1 MSEQI
6 GVTDYGLLTTC
17 YLLLTTCYLL
27 LTAHCV
33 LVHLTEVSLNGLHRR
48 VVEGMRLEL
57 FEKLLARL
65 ERRAA
70 IVSGEQ

>member
-1 MSEQI
+1 MS
-6 GVTDYGLLTTC
+6 GS
-17 YLLLTTCYLL
+17 
-27 LTAHCV
+27 
-33 LVHLTEVSLNGLHRR
+33 VHLTEVGLDGLHRR

-70 IVSGEQ
+70 VVSSEQ